1 MKNTGRYTVAFFLL
15 SFAISAYAESVNV
28 KYRGMVNLASFECE
42 QITRSSFINRLCY
55 DSKERYVIV
64 LLKNTYYHY
73 CEVPKSVVGSWKVAS
88 SMGRYYGSYIK
99 GNYDCRV
106 NYLPS
111 YE

>member
-1 MKNTGRYTVAFFLL
+1 MKNTCRYGVAVILL
-15 SFAISAYAESVNV
+15 SFVFTAYAESVNV
-28 KYRGMVNLASFECE
+28 KYRGVVNLASFECE
-42 QITRSSFINRLCY
+42 WIDRSSFINRLCY

-73 CEVPKSVVGSWKVAS
+73 CDVPSNIISSWKVAS
-88 SMGRYYGSYIK
+88 SMGRFYGDYIK
-99 GNYDCRV
+99 GNFDCRI